1 MKFKADFTAIWL
13 RFWNAACRE
22 IAQKVL
28 IAYDFADFTETKPH
42 LTKKLMES
50 QKRENN
56 GKGKNEMSFSFF
68 NNFRQAGKKMNLWLE

>member
-1 MKFKADFTAIWL
+1 M
-13 RFWNAACRE
+13 
-22 IAQKVL
+22 L

-68 NNFRQAGKKMNLWLE
+68 NNFRQAGKKMNL